1 LSVDRGKEEDM
12 FKTIVLALDGSEG
25 SRRAIPVAEDLAKR
39 DEAHVVAVHVGARAS
54 PEAEA
59 ARADVE
65 KLSAQGIDTEVKV
78 TSTGRGG
85 PAVQIA
91 DIANQE
97 DADVIVT
104 GTRGHGGVTGLLVG
118 SVTQR
123 LLHVAH
129 RPVLAVPP
137 VAGPPLEERGA
148 DPGRLS

>member
-1 LSVDRGKEEDM
+1 M

-25 SRRAIPVAEDLAKR
+25 SRRAIPVAMELAKR
-39 DEAHVVAVHVGARAS
+39 DESRVVAVHVADRAAPQPGSGGGMGS
-54 PEAEA
+54 PAGEEV
-59 ARADVE
+59 RADAE

-78 TSTGRGG
+78 TSTVAGG

-97 DADVIVT
+97 DADLIVV
-104 GTRGHGGVTGLLVG
+104 GTRGHGGVTGLVVG

-137 VAGPPLEERGA
+137 VE
-148 DPGRLS
+148 